1 MTMAQNPL
9 APWRRGAM
17 APFGG
22 FPFGG
27 LQEQMNRLF
36 DDFWRDFGGGET
48 PTAGVATLQPQID
61 VSEDE
66 EAWRIS
72 AEMPSVEEKDVEL
85 AVAEGVL
92 TLAGE
97 KKLES
102 ERKERN
108 WHVSERSFGS
118 FRRSFR
124 LPPGADTEKIAAKFD
139 KGVLE
144 VTIPKLPEA
153 RQTSRRIEIGKG

>member
-1 MTMAQNPL
+1 MAQNPL
-9 APWRRGAM
+9 APWRRGAA
-17 APFGG
+17 APFGA

-27 LQEQMNRLF
+27 LQQQMNRVF
-36 DDFWRDFGGGET
+36 DDFWRDFGAVEA
-48 PTAGVATLQPQID
+48 PAAATLQPQID
-61 VSEDE
+61 VSENA

-72 AEMPSVEEKDVEL
+72 AEMPGVDEKDVEL
-85 AVAEGVL
+85 SVAEGVL

-97 KKLES
+97 KKSES
-102 ERKERN
+102 EREERN
-108 WHVSERSFGS
+108 WHVSERAFGS

-124 LPPGADTEKIAAKFD
+124 LPPGADAEKIAARFE

-153 RQTSRRIEIGKG
+153 KQTSRRIEIGKP